1 MLRSIGARTL
11 TDNNKKKTQTR
22 LGQQTQK
29 QTGKQGNQGKHY
41 NVSNASQ
48 LNNPWHL
55 KGQGRHHGYMHYN
68 FCRIHVWSLDE
79 VIALL
84 E

>member
-1 MLRSIGARTL
+1 LVASAAIRI
-11 TDNNKKKTQTR
+11 NNKKKTQAT
-22 LGQQTQK
+22 LGQTQK
-29 QTGKQGNQGKHY
+29 QTGKQRKQGKHY
-41 NVSNASQ
+41 NVNNASQ
-48 LNNPWHL
+48 LNNPCHL

>member
-1 MLRSIGARTL
+1 LVASAADQ
-11 TDNNKKKTQTR
+11 DNNKKKTQTT
-22 LGQQTQK
+22 LGQQTQ

-41 NVSNASQ
+41 NVNNASQ
-48 LNNPWHL
+48 LSNPWHL

>member
-1 MLRSIGARTL
+1 LVASAAIRI
-11 TDNNKKKTQTR
+11 NNKKKTQAT
-22 LGQQTQK
+22 LGQTQK
-29 QTGKQGNQGKHY
+29 QTGKQRKQGKHY
-41 NVSNASQ
+41 NVNNASQ